1 VIRITELPLP
11 LDYTPDALRL
21 AIIKRLKIRDAELID
36 FTLFKRSYDARKKN
50 TVPRD
55 EVVVPC
61 PPHGSQGGGPMSH
74 AETSE
79 LLAEVQALIREREEE
94 GVRGLAERI
103 GPSEWADL
111 VPELEPAEVAVLFQW
126 LPDEEIPALLEE
138 LSPAEAAR
146 ILRTLSQPEAAELLE
161 EMDPDDAADVLENL
175 PDTTADEILVR
186 MRAEDAA
193 EIRELAAYE
202 PDSAGG
208 LMTPAFVAVDADG
221 TSTQALAAIRRLVD
235 EAETVNYVYVVDGE
249 RHLLGVLSL
258 YRLLLSPDETPVR
271 ELMAPDTVRV
281 RATADQEAAARLLTD
296 RNLLAIPVV
305 DDQDHLLGIITED
318 DVADV
323 LQAEATEDIERL
335 GGSQPLNLPYRL
347 ASVALLVRKRVLW
360 LLLLFLAAGY
370 TGTVLQNFQG
380 ELSQVVA
387 LSFFIPL
394 LIGTGGNV
402 GSQTVTL
409 IVRAMALN
417 EVAMRDIGWIV
428 FKEMRVAL
436 VLGAIMA
443 VVAFLR
449 AYLLDVDPDIGLVVA
464 LTVVAICIWSATVA
478 AALPLLLRRL
488 RVDPAVVSAPLITTL
503 VDGTGLIIYFE
514 IARLVLGL

>member
-1 VIRITELPLP
+1 
-11 LDYTPDALRL
+11 
-21 AIIKRLKIRDAELID
+21 
-36 FTLFKRSYDARKKN
+36 
-50 TVPRD
+50 
-55 EVVVPC
+55 
-61 PPHGSQGGGPMSH
+61 MSSV
-74 AETSE
+74 ETGE
-79 LLAEVQALIREREEE
+79 LLAEVQALIREREQE

-103 GPSEWADL
+103 GPPEWADL
-111 VPELEPAEVAVLFQW
+111 VPQLEAGEVAVLLQW

-138 LSPAEAAR
+138 LPPAEAAR
-146 ILRTLSQPEAAELLE
+146 ILRTLAEPEAAALLE

-175 PDTTADEILVR
+175 PSPEMDQILVR

-193 EIRELAAYE
+193 EIRGLAAYP

-208 LMTPAFVAVDADG
+208 IMTPAFVAVAADA
-221 TSTQALAAIRRLVD
+221 TSDQAISAIRRLVD
-235 EAETVNYVYVVDGE
+235 EAETVNYVYVVDAE

-258 YRLLLSPDETPVR
+258 YRLLLSPGETPVR
-271 ELMAPDTVRV
+271 ELMAPTTVRV

-305 DDQDHLLGIITED
+305 DDEDHLLGIITED

-347 ASVALLVRKRVLW
+347 ASVPLLVRKRVIW
-360 LLLLFLAAGY
+360 LLGLAILSAAY
-370 TGTVLQNFQG
+370 TGLVLQSFQA
-380 ELSQVVA
+380 ELADVVA

-394 LIGTGGNV
+394 LIGTGGNI

-417 EVAMRDIGWIV
+417 EVAMRDIAWIV
-428 FKEMRVAL
+428 FKEARVSL
-436 VLGAIMA
+436 VLGGIMA
-443 VVAFLR
+443 AAAFIWAAVLGVEPTVGVVVA
-449 AYLLDVDPDIGLVVA
+449 V
-464 LTVVAICIWSATVA
+464 TVVAICLSAATVA
-478 AALPLLLRRL
+478 SALPLVLRRL
-488 RVDPAVVSAPLITTL
+488 RVDPAVVSAPLITTV

-514 IARLVLGL
+514 IARLVLNL

>member
-1 VIRITELPLP
+1 
-11 LDYTPDALRL
+11 
-21 AIIKRLKIRDAELID
+21 
-36 FTLFKRSYDARKKN
+36 
-50 TVPRD
+50 
-55 EVVVPC
+55 
-61 PPHGSQGGGPMSH
+61 MSSV
-74 AETSE
+74 ETGE

-103 GPSEWADL
+103 GPPEWADL
-111 VPELEPAEVAVLFQW
+111 VPQLEPREVAVLLQW

-138 LSPAEAAR
+138 LPPLEAAR
-146 ILRTLSQPEAAELLE
+146 ILRTLAAPEAAELLV

-175 PDTTADEILVR
+175 PSPTMDQILVR

-193 EIRELAAYE
+193 EIRVLAAYP

-208 LMTPAFVAVDADG
+208 IMTPAFVAVAADA
-221 TSTQALAAIRRLVD
+221 TSDQALAAIRRLVD
-235 EAETVNYVYVVDGE
+235 EAETVNYVYVVDAD

-258 YRLLLSPDETPVR
+258 YRLLLSPGETPVR
-271 ELMAPDTVRV
+271 ELMAPTTVRV
-281 RATADQEAAARLLTD
+281 RASADQEAAARLLTD

-305 DDQDHLLGIITED
+305 DDDDHLLGIITED

-347 ASVALLVRKRVLW
+347 ASVSLLVRKRLVW
-360 LLLLFLAAGY
+360 LLGLAILSAAY
-370 TGTVLQNFQG
+370 TGLVLQSFQA
-380 ELSQVVA
+380 ELTDVVA

-394 LIGTGGNV
+394 LIGTGGNI

-417 EVAMRDIGWIV
+417 EVAMRDIAWIV
-428 FKEMRVAL
+428 FKEMRVSL
-436 VLGAIMA
+436 VLGGIMA
-443 VVAFLR
+443 VAAF
-449 AYLLDVDPDIGLVVA
+449 AWAWLLGVEPTVGIVVA
-464 LTVVAICIWSATVA
+464 VTVVVICLSAATVA
-478 AALPLLLRRL
+478 AALPLVLRRL
-488 RVDPAVVSAPLITTL
+488 RIDPAVVSAPLITTV

-514 IARLVLGL
+514 IARLVLAL

>member
-1 VIRITELPLP
+1 
-11 LDYTPDALRL
+11 
-21 AIIKRLKIRDAELID
+21 
-36 FTLFKRSYDARKKN
+36 
-50 TVPRD
+50 
-55 EVVVPC
+55 
-61 PPHGSQGGGPMSH
+61 MSSV
-74 AETSE
+74 ETGE
-79 LLAEVQALIREREEE
+79 LLAEVQALIREREQE

-103 GPSEWADL
+103 GPPEWADL
-111 VPELEPAEVAVLFQW
+111 VPQLEPREVAVLLQW

-138 LSPAEAAR
+138 LPPVEAAR
-146 ILRTLSQPEAAELLE
+146 ILRTLAEPEAAALLE

-175 PDTTADEILVR
+175 PSPAMDQILVR

-193 EIRELAAYE
+193 EIRGLAAYP

-208 LMTPAFVAVDADG
+208 IMTPAFVAVAADA
-221 TSTQALAAIRRLVD
+221 TSDQAISAIRRLVD
-235 EAETVNYVYVVDGE
+235 EAETVNYVYVVDAE

-258 YRLLLSPDETPVR
+258 YRLLLSPGETPVS
-271 ELMAPDTVRV
+271 ELMAPTTVRV
-281 RATADQEAAARLLTD
+281 RASADQEAAARLLTD

-305 DDQDHLLGIITED
+305 DDDDHLLGIITED

-347 ASVALLVRKRVLW
+347 ASVPLLVRKRVIW
-360 LLLLFLAAGY
+360 LLLLFVAAGY
-370 TGTVLQNFQG
+370 TGTVLQNFQA
-380 ELSQVVA
+380 ELTDVVA

-394 LIGTGGNV
+394 LIGTGGNI

-417 EVAMRDIGWIV
+417 EVAMRDIAWIV

-436 VLGAIMA
+436 VLGGVMA
-443 VVAFLR
+443 VAAFVR
-449 AYLLDVDPDIGLVVA
+449 AELLGVSADIGVVVA
-464 LTVVAICIWSATVA
+464 LTIIAICVWAATVA
-478 AALPLLLRRL
+478 AALPLVLRRL
-488 RVDPAVVSAPLITTL
+488 RVDPAVVSAPLITTV

-514 IARLVLGL
+514 IARVVLGL

>member
-1 VIRITELPLP
+1 
-11 LDYTPDALRL
+11 
-21 AIIKRLKIRDAELID
+21 
-36 FTLFKRSYDARKKN
+36 
-50 TVPRD
+50 
-55 EVVVPC
+55 
-61 PPHGSQGGGPMSH
+61 MSSV
-74 AETSE
+74 ETGE

-103 GPSEWADL
+103 GPPEWADL
-111 VPELEPAEVAVLFQW
+111 VPQLEPREVAVLLQW

-138 LSPAEAAR
+138 LPPVEAAR
-146 ILRTLSQPEAAELLE
+146 ILRTLAEPEAAALLE

-175 PDTTADEILVR
+175 PSPAMDQILVR

-193 EIRELAAYE
+193 EIRGLAAYP

-208 LMTPAFVAVDADG
+208 IMTPAFVAVAADA
-221 TSTQALAAIRRLVD
+221 TSDQAISAIRRLVD
-235 EAETVNYVYVVDGE
+235 EAETVNYVYVVDAE

-258 YRLLLSPDETPVR
+258 YRLLLSPGETPVS
-271 ELMAPDTVRV
+271 ELMAPTTVRV
-281 RATADQEAAARLLTD
+281 RASADQEAAARLLTD

-305 DDQDHLLGIITED
+305 DDDDHLLGIITED

-347 ASVALLVRKRVLW
+347 ASVPLLVRKRVIW
-360 LLLLFLAAGY
+360 LLLLFVAAGY

-380 ELSQVVA
+380 ELTDVVA

-394 LIGTGGNV
+394 LIGTGGNI

-417 EVAMRDIGWIV
+417 EVAMRDIAWIV

-436 VLGAIMA
+436 VLGGVMA
-443 VVAFLR
+443 VAAFVR
-449 AYLLDVDPDIGLVVA
+449 AELLGVSADIGVVVA
-464 LTVVAICIWSATVA
+464 LTIIAICVWAATVA
-478 AALPLLLRRL
+478 AALPLVLRRL
-488 RVDPAVVSAPLITTL
+488 RVDPAVVSAPLITTV

-514 IARLVLGL
+514 IARLVLNL

>member
-1 VIRITELPLP
+1 
-11 LDYTPDALRL
+11 
-21 AIIKRLKIRDAELID
+21 
-36 FTLFKRSYDARKKN
+36 
-50 TVPRD
+50 
-55 EVVVPC
+55 
-61 PPHGSQGGGPMSH
+61 MSSV
-74 AETSE
+74 ETGE

-103 GPSEWADL
+103 GPPEWADL
-111 VPELEPAEVAVLFQW
+111 VPQLEPGEVAVLLQW

-138 LSPAEAAR
+138 LPPAEAAR
-146 ILRTLSQPEAAELLE
+146 ILRTLAEPEAAALLE

-175 PDTTADEILVR
+175 PSPAMDQILVR

-193 EIRELAAYE
+193 EIRGLAAYP

-208 LMTPAFVAVDADG
+208 IMTPAFVAVAADA
-221 TSTQALAAIRRLVD
+221 TSDQAIAAIRRLVD
-235 EAETVNYVYVVDGE
+235 EAETVNYVYVVDAE

-258 YRLLLSPDETPVR
+258 YRLLLSPGETPVR
-271 ELMAPDTVRV
+271 ELMAPTTVRV
-281 RATADQEAAARLLTD
+281 RASADQEAAARLLTD

-305 DDQDHLLGIITED
+305 DDEDHLLGIITED

-347 ASVALLVRKRVLW
+347 ASVPLLVRKRVIW
-360 LLLLFLAAGY
+360 LLLLFVAAGY

-380 ELSQVVA
+380 ELTDVVA

-394 LIGTGGNV
+394 LIGTGGNI

-417 EVAMRDIGWIV
+417 EVAMRDIAWIV

-436 VLGAIMA
+436 VLGGVMA
-443 VVAFLR
+443 VAAYVR
-449 AYLLDVDPDIGLVVA
+449 AELLGVSADIGIVVA
-464 LTVVAICIWSATVA
+464 LTIIAICVWAATVA
-478 AALPLLLRRL
+478 AALPLVLRRL
-488 RVDPAVVSAPLITTL
+488 RVDPAVVSAPLITTV

-514 IARLVLGL
+514 IARLVLNL